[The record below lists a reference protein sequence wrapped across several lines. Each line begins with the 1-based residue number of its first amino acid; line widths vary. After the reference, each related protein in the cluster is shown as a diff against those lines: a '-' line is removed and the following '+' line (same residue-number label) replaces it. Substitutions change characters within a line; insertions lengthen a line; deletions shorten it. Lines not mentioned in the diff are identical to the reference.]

1 MNKNSIRILLGLLCF
16 IAIAVCVITVIA
28 MIITAANGGTAE
40 KIVGKAE
47 VLGIAVL
54 VAIIL
59 GISKSS
65 IE

>member
-1 MNKNSIRILLGLLCF
+1 MSKNSIRILLGLLCF
-16 IAIAVCVITVIA
+16 IAIAVCVITLIA

-54 VAIIL
+54 AAIIL
-59 GISKSS
+59 GIAKSS

>member
-1 MNKNSIRILLGLLCF
+1 MSKNAVRILLGVLCF
-16 IAIAVCVITVIA
+16 IAIAVCVITLIA

-47 VLGIAVL
+47 VLGIAAL
-54 VAIIL
+54 AAIIL
-59 GISKSS
+59 GIAKSS